1 MAERIAKKSRIPA
14 VEIPPV
20 RRTRGLRVKLH
31 LDDLDHRSRIV
42 RTLKYLQEQ
51 LREYVGNAN
60 IISELLI
67 QRIAYKA
74 VRLSMYE
81 VSMIQDPNPVDA
93 RHYLPF
99 ANSLRM
105 DLQTLEKIAETAKSV
120 PTIDEILAQAKNV
133 GEIEEE

>member
-1 MAERIAKKSRIPA
+1 MD
-14 VEIPPV
+14 
-20 RRTRGLRVKLH
+20 G
-31 LDDLDHRSRIV
+31 RSRIV
-42 RTLKYLQEQ
+42 KTLRYLQEQ

-60 IISELLI
+60 IVSELLI
-67 QRIAYKA
+67 QRISYKA

-105 DLQTLEKIAETAKSV
+105 DLQALEKIAETAQNV
-120 PTIDEILAQAKNV
+120 PTIDEILAQARIVN
-133 GEIEEE
+133 E

>member
-1 MAERIAKKSRIPA
+1 MAERIAKKTRIP
-14 VEIPPV
+14 VTEVPHT
-20 RRTRGLRVKLH
+20 RRLRGLRVKLH

-51 LREYVGNAN
+51 LREYVGNGN
-60 IISELLI
+60 IVSELLI

-81 VSMIQDPNPVDA
+81 ISMVEDPAPVDA
-93 RHYLPF
+93 RHYLAF

-105 DLQTLEKIAETAKSV
+105 DLQALEKIAETAQNV
-120 PTIDEILAQAKNV
+120 PTIDEILAKAKKV
-133 GEIEEE
+133 E